1 MIEFSRPGLPTDNY
15 TMVPNHLWTDERLNG
30 NAVRLVG
37 FILSRPAGW
46 RMNRDRIKEAVELGD
61 SAFDSAVAK
70 AEAAGWLTRSQTR
83 DDGGRMA
90 NTMYAVGFPPAVTGK
105 SGDGDTATGLSGHG
119 KSGGHVPE
127 NQVGASPKTGDLNKT
142 ERKTDTKT
150 KDVGDAA
157 VVALD
162 RVEEV
167 REDVDRL
174 LDRLDDRIRENENVV
189 PNRNKR
195 NRDAMRL
202 LLDRDG
208 WTEEQIGYTID
219 WCQNSEFWRP
229 NILSASKLRAKF
241 PTLVAQIKERKRKS
255 STPVADRQS
264 GWGDAAAR
272 LQGMGVQ

>member
-1 MIEFSRPGLPTDNY
+1 MIEFARPGLPTDNY

-46 RMNRDRIKEAVELGD
+46 RMNRDRIKAAVELGD
-61 SAFDSAVAK
+61 SAFDAAVAK
-70 AEAAGWLTRSQTR
+70 AEEAGWLTRSQTR

-90 NTMYAVGFPPAVTGK
+90 NTMYAVGFPPTVTGK
-105 SGDGDTATGLSGHG
+105 SGDGDTATGFSGHG
-119 KSGGHVPE
+119 KSGEHVPE
-127 NQVGASPKTGDLNKT
+127 NRVGASPKIGDHSKT
-142 ERKTDTKT
+142 ESNTDTKIR
-150 KDVGDAA
+150 DVGDAV
-157 VVALD
+157 VVAFD

-174 LDRLDDRIRENENVV
+174 LDRLDDRIRENGNVV

-202 LLDRDG
+202 LLDRDK
-208 WTEEQIGYTID
+208 WTEDQVAYAID
-219 WCQNSEFWRP
+219 WCQGHEFWRP

-241 PTLVAQIKERKRKS
+241 PTLVAQMREQSRKV
-255 STPVADRQS
+255 STPVAERQS

-272 LQGMGVQ
+272 LRGMGVE